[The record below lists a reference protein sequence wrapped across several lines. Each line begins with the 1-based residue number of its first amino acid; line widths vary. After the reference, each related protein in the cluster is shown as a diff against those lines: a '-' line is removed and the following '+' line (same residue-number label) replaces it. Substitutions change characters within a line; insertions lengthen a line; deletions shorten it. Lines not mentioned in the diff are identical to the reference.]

1 MRAVKKSE
9 NKGSVSVVDYGVIN
23 THAVCNL
30 LKTLDFKPE
39 VIRNPRQAN
48 PEFKTYILPGVGN
61 YDQGM
66 NSLIESGFAEY
77 LLEEFQ
83 NGARIIGICL
93 GFQMLGLGSP
103 EGKEKG
109 LGLINSE
116 CYPINQLDQKE
127 KKVNNGWGR
136 LAGKGSFGSIQG
148 QFYFTHSYGY
158 SAKLLAEKN
167 DPLSVYKL
175 EGTDIAGGM
184 VTERI
189 VGFQFHPERSH
200 LHGKKLMRQVFEFW
214 DL

>member
-30 LKTLDFKPE
+30 LKTLNFKPE

-109 LGLINSE
+109 
-116 CYPINQLDQKE
+116 
-127 KKVNNGWGR
+127 
-136 LAGKGSFGSIQG
+136 
-148 QFYFTHSYGY
+148 
-158 SAKLLAEKN
+158 
-167 DPLSVYKL
+167 
-175 EGTDIAGGM
+175 
-184 VTERI
+184 
-189 VGFQFHPERSH
+189 
-200 LHGKKLMRQVFEFW
+200 
-214 DL
+214 